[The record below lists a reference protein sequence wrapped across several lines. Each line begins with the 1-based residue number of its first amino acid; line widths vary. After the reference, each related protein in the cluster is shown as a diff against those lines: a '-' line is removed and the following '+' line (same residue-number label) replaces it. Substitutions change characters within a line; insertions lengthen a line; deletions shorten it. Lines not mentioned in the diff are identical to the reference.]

1 MASLSEML
9 LSQLGGDTMRQI
21 GSAIGANPAA
31 TKQAVSAAVP
41 LLFSALAKNAS
52 SPTGAQSLLGAL
64 DRDHDGSVLDDL
76 GGLLSAFQG
85 GPGAA
90 ILGHVL
96 GGQKSSV
103 ESGLAKKTG
112 LDAGS
117 ISQLL
122 IMLAPMVMGMLGKAK
137 REQNFDVGGLSR
149 TLAGEREA
157 ATQVSPGL
165 GDLLGGLLD
174 SNRDGSVA
182 DDVVKMGGGLLGSLF
197 GRKRR

>member
-1 MASLSEML
+1 MASMSEVL

-21 GSAIGANPAA
+21 GAAIGADPAT
-31 TKQAVSAAVP
+31 TKQAVGTAVP

-52 SPTGAQSLLGAL
+52 SKKGAQSLLGAL

-76 GGLLSAFQG
+76 GGLLSSLQQ

-96 GGQKSSV
+96 GGQRGSV
-103 ESGLAKKTG
+103 ESGLANKTG
-112 LDAGS
+112 LDAAA

-122 IMLAPMVMGMLGKAK
+122 VMLAPMVMGMLGKAK

-157 ATQVSPGL
+157 ATEASPDL
-165 GDLLGGLLD
+165 GDLLGSGQGAGL
-174 SNRDGSVA
+174 A
-182 DDVVKMGGGLLGSLF
+182 EAVKIGGGLLGALF